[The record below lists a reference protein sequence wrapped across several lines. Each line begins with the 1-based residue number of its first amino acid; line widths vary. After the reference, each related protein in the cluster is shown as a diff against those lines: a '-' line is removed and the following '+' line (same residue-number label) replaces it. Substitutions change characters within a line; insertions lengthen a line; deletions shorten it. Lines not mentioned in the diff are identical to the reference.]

1 MRLRTLVV
9 AAGVL
14 ALTPVPVAGAQE
26 GSCGRAVVF
35 TLPGVTWDDVES
47 FRPPE
52 ILRLIDEGAAA
63 SISVRTNAARTTY
76 ASGFATIGAGARV
89 DGGTMSGGP
98 IGNPRTDGPFEV
110 DVRVAGTSEIE
121 ELAEDAGYGAV
132 PGALA
137 TAVDAP
143 VIAIGNGDPGHP
155 APLPGRDG
163 RFTLLAAMD
172 DSGVVELAATG
183 PALLREDAD
192 SPFGVR
198 TDQDALAETL
208 DGALAED
215 CAVIVV
221 DQGDLLRADLL
232 AGLNDVP
239 LDAQRREALAR
250 ADETLAHISGQLDPT
265 RDLLLVVSPTSPAWD
280 VAHLGVAIAVG
291 PGFEPGDTLGSAST
305 RRNGVVTL
313 PGVAPTVIEF
323 LGLERP
329 ASMNGRPFESIPTDG
344 DRIATAVALD
354 EESTFIDG
362 VKNGINATFV
372 IFQIA
377 VYLLALLLLSWRE
390 RREHELAGAA
400 LGRTLEAAGLGI
412 VAFPISTFVAGALA
426 AHDLG
431 LPLYVGAILAIDAA
445 LVTGVWLVR
454 EHALDR
460 LLLLSAG
467 TLGLLSLDLMLGAQL
482 QMNTVFGYS
491 PIVAGRFSG
500 AGNIAFSILAGTAVL
515 TAALVVHRWGSGRR
529 TLISIALLFLGVVIV
544 DGAPQFGSDVGGV
557 IALVPGFT
565 VTWMFLAGVRPNLR
579 TIALALLGALAAV
592 GLFLMI
598 DLARPSG
605 SRTHLGR
612 LFNDV
617 QSRGYGILWDT
628 IARKAEANLRVFR
641 TSIYTLFVPPALGA
655 MAWLLRRPVGQWHEM
670 AARYPKLWQGMIAGL
685 IVAVFGFATNDSGI
699 VIPAVILSFLVP
711 TALLVH
717 LLIGKVLPEEAS
729 HER

>member
-1 MRLRTLVV
+1 MRLRAAIVVAFLAALVV
-9 AAGVL
+9 PASTAE
-14 ALTPVPVAGAQE
+14 AQE
-26 GSCGRAVVF
+26 GSCGRAVIF
-35 TLPGVTWDDVES
+35 TLPGVTWRDIET

-52 ILRLIDEGAAA
+52 LLRLTEAGAAG

-89 DGGTMSGGP
+89 EGGAMSGGP
-98 IGNPRTDGPFEV
+98 IGRPRAQGPFET
-110 DVRVAGTSEIE
+110 DVRVAGMREIE
-121 ELAEDAGYGAV
+121 ELAEEAGYGAV

-143 VIAIGNGDPGHP
+143 VIAIGNGDPGYP

-172 DSGVVELAATG
+172 DLGVVELAATG
-183 PALLREDAD
+183 PSLLRDDPDA
-192 SPFGVR
+192 PFGVR
-198 TDQDALAETL
+198 TDQDALAEAL
-208 DGALAED
+208 DVALAED
-215 CAVIVV
+215 CAVIVA
-221 DQGDLLRADLL
+221 DQGDLLRTDLL
-232 AGLNDVP
+232 AGMNDVP
-239 LDAQRREALAR
+239 LTAQRGEALAS
-250 ADETLAHISGQLDPT
+250 ADEALAHISGQLDQS
-265 RDLLLVVSPTSPAWD
+265 RDLLLVVSPTAPAWD

-291 PGFEPGDTLGSAST
+291 PGFEPGDTLRSAST
-305 RRNGVVTL
+305 RRTGVVTL

-323 LGLERP
+323 LGLDRP
-329 ASMNGRPFESIPTDG
+329 ASMNGRTFESIPMDG

-354 EESTFIDG
+354 EESVFIDG

-390 RREHELAGAA
+390 RRKHEVAGAA

-412 VAFPISTFVAGALA
+412 VAFPISTFLAGALP

-445 LVTGVWLVR
+445 LVAGVWLVR
-454 EHALDR
+454 QHALDR
-460 LLLLSAG
+460 LLMLSAG
-467 TLGLLSLDLMLGAQL
+467 TLGLLSLDLMFGARL

-500 AGNIAFSILAGTAVL
+500 AGNIAFSVLAGTAVL
-515 TAALVVHRWGSGRR
+515 TAALVVHRWGSTRR
-529 TLISIALLFLGVVIV
+529 TLVTIALLFLFVVIV

-565 VTWMFLAGVRPNLR
+565 VTWMLLAGVRPSLR
-579 TIALALLGALAAV
+579 TIGLAILGAVAAV
-592 GLFLMI
+592 GVFLMV

-612 LFNDV
+612 LFDDV
-617 QSRGYGILWDT
+617 RSRGYGILWDT
-628 IARKAEANLRVFR
+628 ISRKAEANLRVFR
-641 TSIYTLFVPPALGA
+641 SSIYTLFVPPALGA

-717 LLIGKVLPEEAS
+717 LLIGKVLPEDGA
-729 HER
+729 

>member
-1 MRLRTLVV
+1 MRLRAAILV
-9 AAGVL
+9 AVL
-14 ALTPVPVAGAQE
+14 ATIVMPAGTAAAQE
-26 GSCGRAVVF
+26 ESCGRAVIF
-35 TLPGVTWDDVES
+35 TLPGVTWGDIET
-47 FRPPE
+47 FQPPE
-52 ILRLIDEGAAA
+52 LLRLTDVGAAG

-89 DGGTMSGGP
+89 DGGAMSGGP
-98 IGNPRTDGPFEV
+98 IGRPRTQGPFEV
-110 DVRVAGTSEIE
+110 DVQVAGMSEID
-121 ELAEDAGYGAV
+121 ELAEEAGYGAV

-163 RFTLLAAMD
+163 RFALLAAMD

-183 PALLREDAD
+183 PSLLQEDPD
-192 SPFGVR
+192 SPFAVR
-198 TDQDALAETL
+198 TDQDALGEAL
-208 DGALAED
+208 DEALAED

-239 LDAQRREALAR
+239 LTAQRSEALER
-250 ADETLAHISGQLDPT
+250 ADETLAHITSQLDPS
-265 RDLLLVVSPTSPAWD
+265 RDLLLVVSPTAPAWD

-291 PGFEPGDTLGSAST
+291 PGYEPGDTLRSAST
-305 RRNGVVTL
+305 RRTGIVTL
-313 PGVAPTVIEF
+313 PGVAPTVLEF
-323 LGLERP
+323 LGIDRP
-329 ASMNGRPFESIPTDG
+329 ASMNGRPFESIPTDA
-344 DRIATAVALD
+344 DRIAAAVALD
-354 EESTFIDG
+354 EESTFIDR

-377 VYLLALLLLSWRE
+377 IYLLALLLLSWRE
-390 RREHELAGAA
+390 RRKHEVAGAA

-412 VAFPISTFVAGALA
+412 VAFPISTFLAGALP

-431 LPLYVGAILAIDAA
+431 LPRYVGAILAIDAV
-445 LVTGVWLVR
+445 LVTMVWLTR
-454 EHALDR
+454 RQALDR

-467 TLGLLSLDLMLGAQL
+467 TLGLLSLDLMLGARL

-515 TAALVVHRWGSGRR
+515 TAALVVHRWGSTRR
-529 TLISIALLFLGVVIV
+529 TLISIALLFLFVVIV

-565 VTWMFLAGVRPNLR
+565 VTWMLLAGVRPSLR
-579 TIALALLGALAAV
+579 TIGLALLGALAAV
-592 GLFLMI
+592 GLFLVI
-598 DLARPSG
+598 DLARPAG

-612 LFNDV
+612 LFNDI
-617 QSRGYGILWDT
+617 QARGYGVLWDT
-628 IARKAEANLRVFR
+628 VARKAEANLRVFR

-711 TALLVH
+711 TALLIH
-717 LLIGKVLPEEAS
+717 LLIGKVIPEVT